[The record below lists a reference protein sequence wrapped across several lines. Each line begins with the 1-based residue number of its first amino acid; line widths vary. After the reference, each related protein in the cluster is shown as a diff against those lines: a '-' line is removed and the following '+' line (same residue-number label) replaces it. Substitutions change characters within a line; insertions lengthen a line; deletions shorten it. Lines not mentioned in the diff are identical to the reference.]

1 MRRRFL
7 TIRQFAEQ
15 YQVSRS
21 TIYRLLAAGEVISVK
36 IGRSVRITEDSAV
49 AWERGLQPPAN
60 DNG

>member
-1 MRRRFL
+1 LRKFL

-21 TIYRLLAAGEVISVK
+21 TIYRLLATGRVVSVK
-36 IGRSVRITEDSAV
+36 IGRSVRITVESAV
-49 AWERGLQPPAN
+49 AWERGLLPPAN